1 VLGEVRP
8 TTEADGAPADAGHA
22 VLRGDHPRF

>member
-1 VLGEVRP
+1 VAGDIRKSSDMDLDK
-8 TTEADGAPADAGHA
+8 DGDRV